1 MSSPRPVGPLV
12 SPGQRAFYQFARGVL
27 VGLCYLLF
35 RARVIGRAHV
45 PKRGAYIVAPTHR
58 SLVDIPLAATITR
71 TPIRFMGKQ
80 ELWKTPFGAWL
91 FSALGGF
98 PVDRSAGTGAVRAAL
113 ARLADGE
120 PVVVFPEGTRRSGP
134 RVEDLQD
141 GAAFLAVKAGVPIVP
156 VGIAGTEEILPS
168 GKVALHPHKVVV
180 VVGDPLVPAPGSGS
194 GPARR
199 QETETLTAA
208 LESSLQQ
215 LFAEASAQVARPTVP
230 GP

>member
-1 MSSPRPVGPLV
+1 MSSARTIGPLTGR
-12 SPGQRAFYQFARGVL
+12 GQLAFYHFVRGVL
-27 VGLCYLLF
+27 VALCYLLF
-35 RARVIGRAHV
+35 RTRVTGRERLPV
-45 PKRGAYIVAPTHR
+45 SGPYILAPTHR
-58 SLVDIPLAATITR
+58 SLFDIPLASTVTR
-71 TPIRFMGKQ
+71 RPIRFMGKQ
-80 ELWKTPFGAWL
+80 ELWATALGAWL

-113 ARLADGE
+113 ARLSDGE

-168 GKVALHPHKVVV
+168 GKVALHPHKVAV
-180 VVGDPLVPAPGSGS
+180 VVGDPLVPAPGTSSGA
-194 GPARR
+194 ARK
-199 QETETLTAA
+199 QEMQTLTSA
-208 LESSLQQ
+208 LEASLQR
-215 LFAEASAQVARPTVP
+215 LFDEAGAQVAPAIVP